1 MNHERKNES
10 LVGKP
15 RARTS
20 EKRAATEH
28 PLTHIQR
35 TAGNQ
40 AAFSVVQRMCG
51 VDNSAITIED
61 SAKKHKAQFAGGV
74 TRVPTDDDVRRN
86 FHSSMKFGKKELRP
100 DDRDP
105 SSMKFEGG
113 SNRLV
118 FKQEG
123 AGKYRIFHFHSQSY
137 SGDRE

>member
-1 MNHERKNES
+1 MNQERKIES
-10 LVGKP
+10 LKGQP
-15 RARTS
+15 RSRRS
-20 EKRAATEH
+20 VSRAATEH
-28 PLTHIQR
+28 PLIQIQH
-35 TAGNQ
+35 TAGNR
-40 AAFSVVQRMCG
+40 AASSVVQRMCG
-51 VDNSAITIED
+51 IDNSLITIED

-74 TRVPTDDDVRRN
+74 TRVPSDDDVRRN

-118 FKQEG
+118 FKEG
-123 AGKYRIFHFHSQSY
+123 AGKYRIYHFHSQSY